1 MNAYDRIKYFSVV
14 NKINQGEFNSL
25 DHDEIRWLQE
35 HPKLITNM
43 KIERHKRDI
52 LRKCPG
58 KKDTVE
64 EILFLLDLSDSMY
77 R

>member
-1 MNAYDRIKYFSVV
+1 MKAYDRIKYFSVV

-25 DHDEIRWLQE
+25 DSDEIQWLQD
-35 HPKLITNM
+35 HPEVISSM
-43 KIERHKRDI
+43 KSERHKQDI

-58 KKDTVE
+58 KQDTVE

-77 R
+77 K

>member
-1 MNAYDRIKYFSVV
+1 MKAYDRIKYFSVV

-25 DHDEIRWLQE
+25 DSDEIKWLQD
-35 HPKLITNM
+35 HPEVISNM
-43 KIERHKRDI
+43 KSERHKQDI

-58 KKDTVE
+58 KQDTVE

-77 R
+77 Q